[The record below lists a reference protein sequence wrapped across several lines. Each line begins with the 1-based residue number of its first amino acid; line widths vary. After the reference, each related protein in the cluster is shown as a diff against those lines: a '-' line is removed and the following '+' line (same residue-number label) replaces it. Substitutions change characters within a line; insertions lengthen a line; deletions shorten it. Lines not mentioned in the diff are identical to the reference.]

1 MASQM
6 MEALM
11 ELCQEKHID
20 QLYLLDRL
28 EQSLAKSYADIL
40 HLPFGAEV
48 TIDRASG
55 KIYVYELIPVES
67 SYDEETDTYTEY

>member
-1 MASQM
+1 MASEM

-11 ELCQEKHID
+11 ELCQEKHLNQLALID
-20 QLYLLDRL
+20 EL
-28 EQSLAKSYADIL
+28 ERSLAESYRTIL

-55 KIYVYELIPVES
+55 KIYVYELVPVE
-67 SYDEETDTYTEY
+67 